1 MNRCFLLGRLTK
13 DPVIRYTQDQKAVA
27 SFTLAVNRPAARQDQ
42 KADFIN
48 CTAWEKRAQFAEK
61 YLHQGSKIA
70 LSGRIQTGSY
80 KDKDGRTVY
89 TTDVVVE
96 EMEFA
101 ESKHSDTAQAVPETG
116 ETEFMKIPDGLQ
128 EQLPFV

>member
-13 DPVIRYTQDQKAVA
+13 DPVIRHTQDQKAVA
-27 SFTLAVNRPAARQDQ
+27 SFTLAVNRASARQEQ

-48 CTAWEKRAQFAEK
+48 CTAWEKRAEFAEK

-80 KDKDGRTVY
+80 KDRDGKTVY

-101 ESKHSDTAQAVPETG
+101 ESKPSSSQAAPDTG
-116 ETEFMKIPDGLQ
+116 ETDFVPIPEGLQ